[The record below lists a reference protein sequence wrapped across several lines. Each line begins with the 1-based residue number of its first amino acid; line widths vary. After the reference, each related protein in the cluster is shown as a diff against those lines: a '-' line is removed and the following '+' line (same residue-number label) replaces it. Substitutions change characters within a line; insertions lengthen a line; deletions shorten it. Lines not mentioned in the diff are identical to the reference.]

1 MIPHITG
8 LSTGPFD
15 GYDFYIFGGCPEIA
29 HFDVFD
35 TTGIGVPGLAY
46 PEDGGGQYY
55 AGVWAEGQNSLGNQ
69 VNTQLYG
76 FSFMRIRDGDL
87 GTLARN
93 EFLRGA
99 WRGVFLGPAFNVDYT
114 DDEIPA
120 VTALAG
126 IYPNPF
132 NPVTRVSFS
141 LKNKGHISMRV
152 YDVSGRLVRILIDEV
167 RDAGS
172 YEIVWDGTNDGGRTT
187 ASGIYFCR
195 MEADDYQRTI
205 KMVQLR

>member
-1 MIPHITG
+1 M
-8 LSTGPFD
+8 
-15 GYDFYIFGGCPEIA
+15 
-29 HFDVFD
+29 
-35 TTGIGVPGLAY
+35 
-46 PEDGGGQYY
+46 
-55 AGVWAEGQNSLGNQ
+55 
-69 VNTQLYG
+69 
-76 FSFMRIRDGDL
+76 
-87 GTLARN
+87 
-93 EFLRGA
+93 
-99 WRGVFLGPAFNVDYT
+99 GPAPDVDYT
-114 DDEIPA
+114 GDEIPA

-126 IYPNPF
+126 NYPNPF

-141 LKNKGHISMRV
+141 LKKKGHISMRV

-172 YEIVWDGTNDGGRTT
+172 YEIVWDGTNNGGRTT